1 MSLRAASKKTHKN
14 KKQGGNRNSVS
25 AWLFHYYFWNQA
37 MIILL
42 VSMAVCML
50 FGRKYLQYAC
60 FQEKEKKKKLIKE
73 SNGPEVPK

>member
-1 MSLRAASKKTHKN
+1 
-14 KKQGGNRNSVS
+14 
-25 AWLFHYYFWNQA
+25 

-60 FQEKEKKKKLIKE
+60 FQEKEKKKKNLIKE

>member
-1 MSLRAASKKTHKN
+1 
-14 KKQGGNRNSVS
+14 
-25 AWLFHYYFWNQA
+25 